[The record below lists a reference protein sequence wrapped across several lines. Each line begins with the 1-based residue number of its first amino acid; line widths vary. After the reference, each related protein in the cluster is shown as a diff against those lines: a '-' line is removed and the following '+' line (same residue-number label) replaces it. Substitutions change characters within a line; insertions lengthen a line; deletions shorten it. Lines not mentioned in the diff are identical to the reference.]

1 MRRLFL
7 LALAALITGP
17 AMADQAPARRVLK
30 RPVVLAPVYSW
41 SGFYIGAY
49 GGQTRFESTDRLA
62 GTPLNCNPFA
72 VFDGADP
79 LAECGRGGPGFITV
93 LQAHALAVPDTLNTS
108 GRGGTWG
115 GTVGYNHQFY
125 RQFVGGFE
133 GDFGA
138 ARAAGSNI
146 SSVLSPIRINGD
158 SIFHTGDAPNC
169 CSITGHGW
177 VEERM
182 RYFGTLR
189 ARLGWLPWNPVLLY
203 GTFGLAFAQISSSA
217 IVTQRWNVDLG
228 RADNDTCCVIFNPS
242 FATAEKWRAGVTGGG
257 GIEIALGAGLSIKG
271 EYLYYTFGN
280 WTYDLPAISG
290 TPVPPACSPG
300 VCTGPFTTI
309 GLSATTRSFNGS
321 RWIVG
326 LNYKFDKYYAPVVT
340 K

>member
-7 LALAALITGP
+7 LALAALATCP
-17 AMADQAPARRVLK
+17 AMADQAPARRVAK
-30 RPVVLAPVYSW
+30 RPVVAAPVYSW
-41 SGFYIGAY
+41 TGFYVGAY
-49 GGQTRFESTDRLA
+49 GGEMRFGSTNRLA
-62 GTPLNCNPFA
+62 GAPLSCNSQA
-72 VFDGADP
+72 VLDGVHP
-79 LAECGRGGPGFITV
+79 RAECDRGGPGFVTV
-93 LQAHALAVPDTLNTS
+93 LQAHALAVPETLNTS

-138 ARAAGSNI
+138 SRAAGSNI
-146 SSVLSPIRINGD
+146 SSVLSPIRLDGN
-158 SIFHTGDAPNC
+158 SIFHTSQAPNC
-169 CSITGHGW
+169 CSITGQGW
-177 VEERM
+177 IEERM

-217 IVTQRWNVDLG
+217 IVTQQWN
-228 RADNDTCCVIFNPS
+228 ADSISNNTCCVIFNPS
-242 FATAEKWRAGVTGGG
+242 LATADKWRAGVTGGG

-280 WTYDLPAISG
+280 WTYDLPPISG
-290 TPVPPACSPG
+290 TPVPPACTPG

-309 GLSATTRSFNGS
+309 GLTATTRSFNGS

-326 LNYKFDKYYAPVVT
+326 LNYK
-340 K
+340 